1 MRNVWQLQIAKNGF
15 SRVAN
20 NAVSQGAEII
30 IRHGEPIIMVIS
42 VAEYKELQPKRKKLV
57 EVLQACPVKDLGLKR
72 VLGFPNVPVTNL
84 WDDE

>member
-15 SRVAN
+15 SRVVN
-20 NAVSQGAEII
+20 NAVSQGAQII
-30 IRHGEPIIMVIS
+30 IRHGEPTIMVIS

-57 EVLQACPVKDLGLKR
+57 EALQACPVKDLDLKR
-72 VLGFPNVPVTNL
+72 VLGFPNVPFTNL